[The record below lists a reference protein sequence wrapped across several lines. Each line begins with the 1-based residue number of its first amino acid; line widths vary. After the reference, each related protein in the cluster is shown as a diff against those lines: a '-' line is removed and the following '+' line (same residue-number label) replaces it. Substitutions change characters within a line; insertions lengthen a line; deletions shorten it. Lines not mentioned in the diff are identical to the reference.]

1 MILTGACLLWPSLH
15 LLYGTKETRTQKRA
29 TMPFLLGLNLLFISL
44 LLISLGL
51 GLEQGLFYW
60 LFALMAQAL
69 GFVQIRIWKPS
80 WVAMITAVSL
90 TGALYGL
97 A

>member
-15 LLYGTKETRTQKRA
+15 LIYGTKETRNNKRA
-29 TMPFLLGLNLLFISL
+29 ILPFLFGLNLLFISL
-44 LLISLGL
+44 LFVSFGL

-60 LFALMAQAL
+60 LFSLMAFAL
-69 GFVQIRIWKPS
+69 GFVQLRIWKPS
-80 WVAMITAVSL
+80 WVTGITAISII
-90 TGALYGL
+90 GALYGL

>member
-29 TMPFLLGLNLLFISL
+29 TLPFLFGLNLLFISL
-44 LLISLGL
+44 LFLSFGL

-60 LFALMAQAL
+60 LFSLMAFAL
-69 GFVQIRIWKPS
+69 GFVQIRIWQPS
-80 WVAMITAVSL
+80 WVVAITAISIM
-90 TGALYGL
+90 GALYGL
-97 A
+97 V

>member
-29 TMPFLLGLNLLFISL
+29 TLPFLLGLNLLFISL
-44 LLISLGL
+44 LFLSFGL

-60 LFALMAQAL
+60 LFAFMAFAL
-69 GFVQIRIWKPS
+69 GFVQLRIWKPK
-80 WVAMITAVSL
+80 WVANITAISL
-90 TGALYGL
+90 IGALYGL
-97 A
+97 V

>member
-15 LLYGTKETRTQKRA
+15 LLYGTKETRSQQRA
-29 TMPFLLGLNLLFISL
+29 TLPFLFGLNLLFISL
-44 LLISLGL
+44 MFISFGL

-69 GFVQIRIWKPS
+69 GFVQLRIWKPK
-80 WVAMITAVSL
+80 WVVGITIFSL
-90 TGALYGL
+90 IGALYGL
-97 A
+97 V